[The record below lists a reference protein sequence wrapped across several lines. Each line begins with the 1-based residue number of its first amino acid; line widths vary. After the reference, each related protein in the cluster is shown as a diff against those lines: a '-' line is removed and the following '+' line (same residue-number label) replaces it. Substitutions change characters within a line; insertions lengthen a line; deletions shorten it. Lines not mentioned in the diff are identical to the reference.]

1 MIWLVN
7 VVNGKI
13 MGNFIGHEE
22 EVTMAQFTRSD
33 GGKQIISASGD
44 GTIRVWSPLQSE
56 CIKTIR
62 NGEKKV

>member
-44 GTIRVWSPLQSE
+44 GTIRVWSPL
-56 CIKTIR
+56 
-62 NGEKKV
+62 